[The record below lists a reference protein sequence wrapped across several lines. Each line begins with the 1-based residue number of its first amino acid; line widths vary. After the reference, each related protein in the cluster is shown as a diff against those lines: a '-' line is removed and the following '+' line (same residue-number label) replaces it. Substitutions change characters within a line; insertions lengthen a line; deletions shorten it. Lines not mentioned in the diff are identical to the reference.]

1 MSKEATGQSGAKI
14 GSSEYWSRINHTTM
28 LGGLMGSK
36 TSYQATIGQLGTK
49 AAAAIEEIYED
60 LSALGS
66 KIRYLPSSD
75 RNALAKQVEG
85 LYDICKMGGVSV
97 RHNSECIQG
106 LNLSIMSPWTSSFR
120 DERGIEKAISFIDK
134 SRFSGSEAMK
144 LLQEASKWSISF
156 AAGGNKEK
164 QAFLETAAQGNLSSR
179 FLKDVADEYQNRHT
193 TQRYEGRCGY
203 SVGSKAYMTHLESK
217 VFGAGL
223 PMLICAASGNPDYE
237 KLIKDALNSVADQ
250 LGRDL
255 DNAIRENDYIKD
267 ETANK
272 LKAVVSEL
280 DHCGASTGGLTGK
293 IEKLAWFVGGDPF
306 KIRRLQQALNKLG
319 YMLTEDGVFGSKT
332 LQAINSVHED
342 LVAGAFPTVVWID
355 PLQSKITDIHYKR
368 IESKGEWYASLYDT
382 SSRSKNK
389 KQDITVFRADIDE
402 TLGPHINTVEGR
414 SIKSEKYIPDTKRQ
428 KDFINKVNHTKIKEP
443 TYRWLKNFDTN
454 LKTVRVWGGRILVVG
469 GILLEALELIEAIH
483 IDTHD
488 ADKKI
493 GKTTYSSLA
502 NLGGSWSLGA
512 LGAKGGAMLG
522 ASIGTA
528 ILPGVGTAI
537 GGAVGSLVLGI
548 TGSYSGSKLG
558 EYVIDITMTE

>member
-14 GSSEYWSRINHTTM
+14 GSSEYWSRANHTTM

-85 LYDICKMGGVSV
+85 LYDICKMGGVSA
-97 RHNSECIQG
+97 RHNSECVQG

-255 DNAIRENDYIKD
+255 DNAIRENDYITD
-267 ETANK
+267 ETADK

-280 DHCGASTGGLTGK
+280 DHCEASTGGLSGK
-293 IEKLAWFVGGDPF
+293 IEKLAWFVGGDPA
-306 KIRRLQQALNKLG
+306 KIKELQKALNELG
-319 YMLTEDGVFGSKT
+319 VGQHLKEDGVYGEKTKLAGDKLIDNISELLTDSDKVRSLSKCIDLYLFLKDSSSAFQTQYWALRQALKVAMPVLERTVWKWGAEHYLRPRGYTVAALLLEHSLNKSPGNLYFPESHWVTQKIMKSQCFETTFSNMIKIIQEFSGTYEVSGS
-332 LQAINSVHED
+332 VD
-342 LVAGAFPTVVWID
+342 LDFQDYGDTDLYYGIGKCSLKYACTKSPTTVQISFTID
-355 PLQSKITDIHYKR
+355 
-368 IESKGEWYASLYDT
+368 
-382 SSRSKNK
+382 
-389 KQDITVFRADIDE
+389 DE
-402 TLGPHINTVEGR
+402 
-414 SIKSEKYIPDTKRQ
+414 Y
-428 KDFINKVNHTKIKEP
+428 
-443 TYRWLKNFDTN
+443 NFDHIRSFRGDAEHYIAT
-454 LKTVRVWGGRILVVG
+454 
-469 GILLEALELIEAIH
+469 EFEL
-483 IDTHD
+483 
-488 ADKKI
+488 
-493 GKTTYSSLA
+493 GNLA
-502 NLGGSWSLGA
+502 NDAGLISQA
-512 LGAKGGAMLG
+512 D
-522 ASIGTA
+522 
-528 ILPGVGTAI
+528 GVISVYHSHISFKQTI
-537 GGAVGSLVLGI
+537 ELN
-548 TGSYSGSKLG
+548 
-558 EYVIDITMTE
+558 